1 MSASPHSLSLFQ
13 ASVCLSESSPAV
25 TVRMSAFWFSKK
37 NRCTVLDRN
46 YEHRVCSIFH
56 SWVVRVHFSPP
67 KKGKKKKSGRKGNKK
82 SLSHVQGLN
91 YSPAVII
98 CSMKGRYNLLICCSV
113 ELGWQMSTIKC
124 FLSMCVEELQEE
136 RVNIWSF

>member
-1 MSASPHSLSLFQ
+1 MNTEYVPFSTRGWLEYISL
-13 ASVCLSESSPAV
+13 
-25 TVRMSAFWFSKK
+25 
-37 NRCTVLDRN
+37 
-46 YEHRVCSIFH
+46 
-56 SWVVRVHFSPP
+56 P
-67 KKGKKKKSGRKGNKK
+67 KKRQKKEKWQKRKQN

-98 CSMKGRYNLLICCSV
+98 CNMKGRYNLLICCSV